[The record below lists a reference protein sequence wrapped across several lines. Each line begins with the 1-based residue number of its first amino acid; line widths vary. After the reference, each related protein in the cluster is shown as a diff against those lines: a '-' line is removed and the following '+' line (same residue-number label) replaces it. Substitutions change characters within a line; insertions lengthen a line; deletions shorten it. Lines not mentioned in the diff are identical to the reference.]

1 MVEKEAFGNWN
12 YPLCGDK
19 VRKSTGNRA
28 VSLRKACSA
37 RRQRKGIHSYE
48 IDSDHARYCGG
59 APGRL
64 ERRAAIYDAIQFG
77 EPGSEKS
84 HGLESDDSEV
94 IRGGLDEPARILLPR
109 APASWQGGSVKFKLR
124 VNPNRQ
130 NYVTLKLWG
139 GDVNE
144 NLLIL
149 HADGRQVGYRS
160 RGDIGLLDYGSPE
173 PAVPG
178 RFYYVTLPLPMS
190 ATYRRER
197 VEFEIVST
205 GRIWEPGRTFEQY
218 QKKMLTPSRG
228 LYRFYV
234 HDHSYFKPPAEDR
247 QGARPEPVLPP
258 QQPESFEALKERVNR
273 ELDRLLG
280 PDGRFTNQMQ
290 LLMAAEAAG
299 LEWSRACRNPE
310 AVRRIVAGLDNCYL
324 RWREDPSLASDD
336 RSAVYP
342 AWTGFGPAAEAV
354 RLLHKDLGPYLD
366 EELRGPDRAAGP
378 APQGVGRYA

>member
-1 MVEKEAFGNWN
+1 M
-12 YPLCGDK
+12 
-19 VRKSTGNRA
+19 
-28 VSLRKACSA
+28 
-37 RRQRKGIHSYE
+37 
-48 IDSDHARYCGG
+48 
-59 APGRL
+59 
-64 ERRAAIYDAIQFG
+64 
-77 EPGSEKS
+77 
-84 HGLESDDSEV
+84 
-94 IRGGLDEPARILLPR
+94 
-109 APASWQGGSVKFKLR
+109 
-124 VNPNRQ
+124 
-130 NYVTLKLWG
+130 TLKLWG

-299 LEWSRACRNPE
+299 LEWSRACRTGRRSGGSSPGWTIVTCVGGRTVSGLRRPFGGLSGMDR
-310 AVRRIVAGLDNCYL
+310 VRPGRRG
-324 RWREDPSLASDD
+324 
-336 RSAVYP
+336 
-342 AWTGFGPAAEAV
+342 GPAAS
-354 RLLHKDLGPYLD
+354 
-366 EELRGPDRAAGP
+366 
-378 APQGVGRYA
+378 QGSRSVS